1 MCYTLKNIKSQP
13 KNWRHEADKDDH
25 NGKTA

>member
-1 MCYTLKNIKSQP
+1 VLQIKKIKSQP
-13 KNWRHEADKDDH
+13 KNWRHEADKDDQ